1 MISTRWFAIQI
12 QAVATTS
19 CILELIWISYS
30 IINVKILVLI
40 KWSYRSS
47 QLCWL
52 LNLVWLA
59 CFEHVVQSLKYISFW
74 CSFLDPHL
82 TTHHT
87 NTGIQVITN
96 VKIGHVYLAC
106 EPGDIFCFALG
117 NRPIFATHGCLC
129 CVFCMWRTGVEST
142 YWWQG
147 KVNILLHTPIGC
159 FWKKRLMCSETSEY
173 LTTVDESTCLP
184 PESLSSSVC
193 FDMFT
198 SLRLCDICCVRIW
211 DVFLMGLPSIAVRS
225 DFMFDKLIL

>member
-147 KVNILLHTPIGC
+147 KVNILFTYSHWLFLKETFDVLGNKWIFDNSWWKYLSPTWKSFKFCLFWHVYLLEIVWHLLCADLRRLPYGTSIHSSEKWLHV
-159 FWKKRLMCSETSEY
+159 W
-173 LTTVDESTCLP
+173 
-184 PESLSSSVC
+184 
-193 FDMFT
+193 
-198 SLRLCDICCVRIW
+198 
-211 DVFLMGLPSIAVRS
+211 
-225 DFMFDKLIL
+225 